1 MNRRALIL
9 MFVALIICSLSV
21 KGETT
26 MELLINKD
34 WHEVN
39 PYDYQP
45 RDDYYVRY
53 TGTQRMIVGEDEDGN
68 MKVRL
73 QEYYLSDKIVNK
85 FEQEK
90 VGTARSGRY
99 LVFRSVGEKNEK
111 SCHCYEILDLDATI
125 MNMKAVGGQ
134 QNVSKC
140 FVVYSLPVNE
150 EEMKPQG
157 DVISTLDLLVGKKW
171 YEVNE
176 KMTEKLAAELE
187 YDRSGKFLH
196 CKMGQNPQRE
206 IPEWSMREF
215 YLSNEIEYE
224 FNHSRIGEHINGRY
238 LVVKEKNSQ
247 GEWFVANYDIT
258 TLSSSMLKL
267 ECVYPIGVKPQTYVS
282 KMGLKLAQ
290 GKRVKPQQW
299 QLMENEWYRM
309 DTISLERRNFVER
322 FDETKVYRR
331 YEIVENGIK
340 EECTEEC
347 VYYMSNTPDTLF
359 DHARVGQLSEGEYLV
374 VNERRGQGERFVVN
388 YKIDYVD
395 EKNML
400 LSILNGDKKYKIAYD
415 RDLSN
420 EEERRL
426 LERDSLSGI
435 GRSTLDYLSGKQ
447 WRFSKLP
454 HPSMSRWQRWYFTD
468 SLFLS
473 VDFNYDVVNKHWET
487 KIDSKEFYLSE
498 WVHHNFALT
507 EMKKKHKNGRYIN
520 FYKMAIVSTPIAH
533 LRTHN
538 IWKVKRRQR
547 FTKNMEKRSYA
558 YEIKLLTDNLFS
570 YSTVPMEFNPH
581 NRFYER
587 GIPTNRLL
595 KYTLVCD

>member
-1 MNRRALIL
+1 MNRKALIL

-45 RDDYYVRY
+45 REDYYVRY

-73 QEYYLSDKIVNK
+73 QEY
-85 FEQEK
+85 
-90 VGTARSGRY
+90 
-99 LVFRSVGEKNEK
+99 
-111 SCHCYEILDLDATI
+111 
-125 MNMKAVGGQ
+125 
-134 QNVSKC
+134 
-140 FVVYSLPVNE
+140 
-150 EEMKPQG
+150 
-157 DVISTLDLLVGKKW
+157 
-171 YEVNE
+171 
-176 KMTEKLAAELE
+176 
-187 YDRSGKFLH
+187 
-196 CKMGQNPQRE
+196 
-206 IPEWSMREF
+206 
-215 YLSNEIEYE
+215 
-224 FNHSRIGEHINGRY
+224 
-238 LVVKEKNSQ
+238 
-247 GEWFVANYDIT
+247 
-258 TLSSSMLKL
+258 
-267 ECVYPIGVKPQTYVS
+267 
-282 KMGLKLAQ
+282 
-290 GKRVKPQQW
+290 
-299 QLMENEWYRM
+299 
-309 DTISLERRNFVER
+309 
-322 FDETKVYRR
+322 
-331 YEIVENGIK
+331 
-340 EECTEEC
+340 
-347 VYYMSNTPDTLF
+347 
-359 DHARVGQLSEGEYLV
+359 
-374 VNERRGQGERFVVN
+374 
-388 YKIDYVD
+388 
-395 EKNML
+395 
-400 LSILNGDKKYKIAYD
+400 
-415 RDLSN
+415 
-420 EEERRL
+420 
-426 LERDSLSGI
+426 
-435 GRSTLDYLSGKQ
+435 
-447 WRFSKLP
+447 FSKLP

-587 GIPTNRLL
+587 GIPTNRIL

>member
-1 MNRRALIL
+1 MNRCLHRVL
-9 MFVALIICSLSV
+9 FVAMLMICNLSV

-34 WHEVN
+34 WHEVGTH
-39 PYDYQP
+39 DYLP
-45 RDDYYVRY
+45 RGDYYIRY
-53 TGTQRMIVGEDEDGN
+53 TGTQRMIVGEDEHGN

-73 QEYYLSDKIVNK
+73 QEYYLSDKIVKK

-90 VGTARSGRY
+90 VGKVRSGHY
-99 LVFRSVGEKNEK
+99 LVFRNKGEKNEK
-111 SCHCYEILDLDATI
+111 SYHCYEILDLNKTV
-125 MNMKAVGGQ
+125 MNMVAVDGQ

-176 KMTEKLAAELE
+176 KMTEKLSTELE

-196 CKMGQNPQRE
+196 CKMGKNPQRE

-224 FNHSRIGEHINGRY
+224 FNHSRIGDHINGRY
-238 LVVKEKNSQ
+238 LVVKEKNPQ
-247 GEWFVANYDIT
+247 GEWYVANYDIT

-299 QLMENEWYRM
+299 QLMENEWYRL
-309 DTISLERRNFVER
+309 DTISLERRNFAER
-322 FDETKVYRR
+322 FDQTKVYRR
-331 YEIVENGIK
+331 YEIIKNGVK
-340 EECTEEC
+340 EERTEER

-359 DHARVGQLSEGEYLV
+359 EHSRVGQLSEGDYLV
-374 VNERRGQGERFVVN
+374 VNEHRGEGERFVAN

-400 LSILNGDKKYKIAYD
+400 LSIRNGDKMYKIAYD
-415 RDLSN
+415 RDLSK
-420 EEERRL
+420 EEEKL
-426 LERDSLSGI
+426 LSERDSLSTS
-435 GRSTLDYLSGKQ
+435 GRSTMDYLSGKQ

-454 HPSMSRWQRWYFTD
+454 NPRMSRWQRWYFTD
-468 SLFLS
+468 SLFLM

-487 KIDSKEFYLSE
+487 KIDSKEYYMSE
-498 WVHHNFALT
+498 WVHHNFSLG
-507 EMKKKHKNGRYIN
+507 EMKKKLKNGRYIN
-520 FYKMAIVSTPIAH
+520 FYKMVVVSNPIVTLKP
-533 LRTHN
+533 HN
-538 IWKVKRRQR
+538 VWKVMKQR
-547 FTKNMEKRSYA
+547 YTKNMEKRSYA

-587 GIPTNRLL
+587 GIPTQRISR
-595 KYTLVCD
+595 YTLVCD